1 MWKKQPENVSEQ
13 KKKGGRTAL
22 VAGGVCLVVLAG
34 IAVAVALN
42 RGQDGLSEDDIAAES
57 KTQIDSNVGQGML
70 VDESY
75 SEPEDDSMEPVLG
88 LYEVTLGGEWEFDS
102 RTYTAE
108 NIYVANSEDNVYDM
122 YFDLVERSSE
132 KVLYTSP
139 VIKIGQR
146 LEEKV
151 TLDTDLEPGRY
162 TCTLVHHLLDPETS
176 LEIDGLNLELDI
188 EILPM
193 EAN

>member
-146 LEEKV
+146 L
-151 TLDTDLEPGRY
+151 
-162 TCTLVHHLLDPETS
+162 
-176 LEIDGLNLELDI
+176 
-188 EILPM
+188 
-193 EAN
+193 

>member
-1 MWKKQPENVSEQ
+1 MAKMS
-13 KKKGGRTAL
+13 
-22 VAGGVCLVVLAG
+22 
-34 IAVAVALN
+34 
-42 RGQDGLSEDDIAAES
+42 
-57 KTQIDSNVGQGML
+57 SNVGQGTL

-75 SEPEDDSMEPVLG
+75 SEPEEEEMTPVLG
-88 LYEVTLGGEWEFDS
+88 LFEVNLGGNWQFDS
-102 RTYTAE
+102 KTLTAE

-122 YFDLVERSSE
+122 YFDLVEETSE

-146 LEEKV
+146 LEETV
-151 TLDTDLEPGRY
+151 TLDAELEPGKY

-176 LEIDGLNLELDI
+176 QEIDGLNLELDI

>member
-75 SEPEDDSMEPVLG
+75 
-88 LYEVTLGGEWEFDS
+88 
-102 RTYTAE
+102 
-108 NIYVANSEDNVYDM
+108 
-122 YFDLVERSSE
+122 
-132 KVLYTSP
+132 
-139 VIKIGQR
+139 KIGR
-146 LEEKV
+146 AHV
-151 TLDTDLEPGRY
+151 
-162 TCTLVHHLLDPETS
+162 
-176 LEIDGLNLELDI
+176 
-188 EILPM
+188 
-193 EAN
+193 

>member
-1 MWKKQPENVSEQ
+1 MWKKQSENASEQ

-42 RGQDGLSEDDIAAES
+42 RGQDELSDNDIVAENE
-57 KTQIDSNVGQGML
+57 TRVDFNVGQGTL

-75 SEPEDDSMEPVLG
+75 SEPEDDSVTPELG
-88 LYEVTLGGEWEFDS
+88 LYEVTLGGKWQFDS
-102 RTYTAE
+102 KTFTAE
-108 NIYVANSEDNVYDM
+108 NVYVANSEDNVYDM

-132 KVLYTSP
+132 KILYTSP

-146 LEEKV
+146 LEEAV
-151 TLDTDLEPGRY
+151 TLDAELEPGKY